1 MIAIVVIFLLG
12 VGLVAL
18 PQIWIHQIMEKHAQE
33 RPDLGGTGAEFA
45 RHVLDALKLNH
56 VKVEATEQGNH
67 YDPNAKAVRLEPRFM
82 TGKSLSA
89 IVVAAH
95 EIGHAMQDEMGLPIY
110 KRRQLVAKQAHVAT
124 MVGQA
129 FMWSAPLLVI
139 IGKSSAALIFNVVG
153 FVAMA
158 LLSFVLQVVTLPVEF
173 DASFNRA
180 LPLLERGRFI
190 HSHDMKP
197 ARQLLR
203 AAAFTYV
210 AGLLRT
216 ILSIPGFGGAR
227 R

>member
-1 MIAIVVIFLLG
+1 
-12 VGLVAL
+12 
-18 PQIWIHQIMEKHAQE
+18 
-33 RPDLGGTGAEFA
+33 
-45 RHVLDALKLNH
+45 
-56 VKVEATEQGNH
+56 
-67 YDPNAKAVRLEPRFM
+67 M

-95 EIGHAMQDEMGLPIY
+95 EIGHAMQDQMQLPIY
-110 KRRQLVAKQAHVAT
+110 QRRQTIARQAHAVT
-124 MVGQA
+124 MIGQA
-129 FMWSAPLLVI
+129 FIWSAPLLMI
-139 IGKSSAALIFNVVG
+139 IGKSGAALMFNVVG
-153 FVAMA
+153 FVAMT
-158 LLSFVLQVVTLPVEF
+158 LLSFALQAVTLPVEF
-173 DASFNRA
+173 DASFKRA

-216 ILSIPGFGGAR
+216 VLSIPGLGPIWR